1 MTNYIGSQPTSVPL
15 TSSDITDG
23 IITTA
28 KIADDAVTGA
38 KIENN
43 PTIAGNLSVGGTAS
57 VTGVLTTTAVPNVT
71 LESDSF
77 RITSNITASVG
88 SNHINANWERVDGAN
103 SNGND
108 GMPTG
113 TGLTESSGIFS
124 FGKTGVYLI
133 QGYISGQVGVSNNT
147 YIGIQFFTTVDNST
161 YIVSSATYTNN
172 YHGGTNTYHT
182 ASASLT
188 FDVTDTSTHKFKMH
202 YESAQGN
209 GTLFGSTSQN
219 ATHFHVIR
227 IGNT

>member
-1 MTNYIGSQPTSVPL
+1 MPFIGVQPASALLST
-15 TSSDITDG
+15 SDIQDNA
-23 IITTA
+23 I
-28 KIADDAVTGA
+28 TGA
-38 KIENN
+38 KIEDN

-57 VTGVLTTTAVPNVT
+57 ITGVLTTTAVPNVS

-202 YESAQGN
+202 YESNQGN
-209 GTLFGSTSQN
+209 GTLFGSTNSN
-219 ATHFHVIR
+219 PTHFHVIR